1 VVGKKALKVKVTR
14 ETRETDV
21 LVVVGRVPVVIDV
34 IETADVMPDP
44 EITAAVMDDVAADDR
59 TILATDRSLKV
70 LEKKV
75 TPNQDV
81 LRGVDAIGT
90 VVMIVA
96 QIVVVTAIAASAE
109 TVTVERV
116 EMPDRRAGRW

>member
-1 VVGKKALKVKVTR
+1 MKVKATR

-21 LVVVGRVPVVIDV
+21 LVVVGRVLVVIDV
-34 IETADVMPDP
+34 IETADVMQDP

-81 LRGVDAIGT
+81 LRDVDAIGT

-96 QIVVVTAIAASAE
+96 QIVVVTVIAVSAE
-109 TVTVERV
+109 IVMVERV
-116 EMPDRRAGRW
+116 EIPDRRAVRW